1 MFKKAKKGKNNI
13 KAKKAIILFFLFIF
27 IIILILLIAIHTSK
41 IGIEIEKFDLD
52 TEKTKGHKISPKSK
66 IYILIFIFG
75 KIKIFKKQLKK
86 VKTNKVKV
94 KKNEIDIK
102 ILKYRK
108 LNINYKELF
117 ENIKIEIKNIDLEVQ
132 IGLRDAAN
140 TAIVTGTIAGI
151 IGIILRKP
159 KYQII
164 PIYADKDLLKIKL
177 DGIFTVYLM
186 HYIYSQIF
194 KKKRRVDKNER
205 TSNRKSYDD
214 CYE

>member
-1 MFKKAKKGKNNI
+1 MFKKQKKGKNNI

-27 IIILILLIAIHTSK
+27 IIILLIAIHTSK

-52 TEKTKGHKISPKSK
+52 TERLKGHKISHNSK

-102 ILKYRK
+102 ILKSKK
-108 LNINYKELF
+108 LKINYKELF
-117 ENIKIEIKNIDLEVQ
+117 ENIKIEIKSIDLEVQ

-140 TAIVTGTIAGI
+140 TAILTGGIAGI

-159 KYQII
+159 KYKII
-164 PIYADKDLLKIKL
+164 PIYANKDILKIKL
-177 DGIFTVYLM
+177 DGIFTIYLM

-205 TSNRKSYDD
+205 ASNRKSYDN